1 MTLDTP
7 ELETRARITFG
18 VPVMVFRPVGD
29 EPLPVVLVLHE
40 AWGLTPDIAAAAERI
55 ALAGYT
61 AVAPDLLSGPA
72 GVAGILGE
80 LRRGSGGTVTVVGRI
95 LDLISAMPDS
105 TGEVGVVG
113 FSMGGALALLT
124 DRHPAVAA
132 ISANYCMVPRSALTH
147 RPVPVVASFGARD
160 RLLPRADRP
169 LRRRLIGAG
178 VAIHDVMRYPAVG
191 HSFMT
196 EIGTTREGGAAGRL
210 LGLAHHPGAA
220 DHAWSRTLA
229 FLDSALHGGP
239 EEVRASGVEQPTFGG
254 ANRPSR

>member
-1 MTLDTP
+1 MNPEAP

-18 VPVMVFRPVGD
+18 VPVMVTRPVGD
-29 EPLPVVLVLHE
+29 ELLPAVLVLHE

-55 ALAGYT
+55 ALAGYM

-72 GVAGILGE
+72 RLAGILGE
-80 LRRGSGGTVTVVGRI
+80 LRKGSGTTVTVVGRI

-105 TGEVGVVG
+105 TDHVGVVG

-132 ISANYCMVPRSALTH
+132 ISANYCMVPRAALSH

-160 RLLPRADRP
+160 LLLPRSDRP
-169 LRRRLIGAG
+169 LRRRLAGEG
-178 VAIHDVMRYPAVG
+178 VAIHDVVRYPRVG

-196 EIGTTREGGAAGRL
+196 EIGGSRERGATGRL
-210 LGLAHHPGAA
+210 VGMAHQPGAA
-220 DHAWSRTLA
+220 EHAWSRTLA
-229 FLDSALHGGP
+229 FLDAALHP
-239 EEVRASGVEQPTFGG
+239 ASQEVQEPGEVPLGST
-254 ANRPSR
+254 NRPFA